1 LVSINYELPRTTNC
15 LLPNTHHRLLKMDLL
30 EYQAK
35 SLFRQMAIPI
45 LPSQR
50 IDKPADLKG
59 LKIPYPVVLKSQ
71 VRAGGRGR
79 AGGIKFVENTIDAVA
94 AAQTIFNLPIEN
106 EYPQVLL
113 AEAKYNADQEL
124 YLAVLLDP
132 IARRPVLLGSRQGG
146 MDVEGSIDKM
156 QQVAVDQEFS
166 PFYARRLMLKM
177 GLQGDLIQSV
187 STIVE
192 KMYRLFVEK
201 DLDLVEINPLGISP
215 TGELMALDGKV
226 TANDD
231 ALGRHPDLAALSG
244 KRQSSGLAGDRRNPY
259 VGDDRRNSN
268 SKAQQSPSQFDPK
281 SQSPISNSESLQLIE
296 LDGNIGILCNGVGL
310 TMATLDA
317 VAHQGGKPANF
328 VNMGSLDR
336 YDGAN
341 ALRDRT
347 ELGLE
352 LVAQDKSV
360 KVILV
365 NILGSAS
372 KSEEITAAVAGY
384 LERKA
389 RANRHIQVVLRL
401 VAIDADAVK
410 KRLGQLPVQ
419 LASTLDEAVAQAVSG
434 AK

>member
-1 LVSINYELPRTTNC
+1 
-15 LLPNTHHRLLKMDLL
+15 
-30 EYQAK
+30 
-35 SLFRQMAIPI
+35 MAIPI

-50 IDKPADLKG
+50 IDNLADLKG

-94 AAQTIFNLPIEN
+94 AAQTIFNLPIED

-132 IARRPVLLGSRQGG
+132 VARRPVLLGSRQGG
-146 MDVEGSIDKM
+146 MDVEGSIEQM
-156 QQVAVDQEFS
+156 QQVAVDQQFS
-166 PFYARRLMLKM
+166 PFYARRLTLKM

-215 TGELMALDGKV
+215 RGEVMALDGKV

-231 ALGRHPDLAALSG
+231 ALGRHPDLAALSEKKLLG
-244 KRQSSGLAGDRRNPY
+244 GLARERRSPHTP
-259 VGDDRRNSN
+259 VARLNSN
-268 SKAQQSPSQFDPK
+268 SKVQQLPEFDPK
-281 SQSPISNSESLQLIE
+281 SQSPISNSDSLQLIE

-317 VAHQGGKPANF
+317 VTHQGGKPANF

-336 YDGAN
+336 YDAAN
-341 ALRDRT
+341 ALRDRA
-347 ELGLE
+347 ELGLD
-352 LVAQDKSV
+352 LVAQDKNV

-372 KSEEITAAVAGY
+372 KSEEIIAAVAGY

-401 VAIDADAVK
+401 VEIEADAVK
-410 KRLGQLPVQ
+410 KRLGQWPVQ
-419 LASTLDEAVAQAVSG
+419 LASTLDEAAATSVSS

>member
-1 LVSINYELPRTTNC
+1 
-15 LLPNTHHRLLKMDLL
+15 MDLL

-50 IDKPADLKG
+50 IDNPADLKG

-94 AAQTIFNLPIEN
+94 AAQTIFNLPIED

-132 IARRPVLLGSRQGG
+132 VARRPVLLGSSQGG
-146 MDVEGSIDKM
+146 MDVEGSIEQM

-166 PFYARRLMLKM
+166 PFYARRLALKM

-215 TGELMALDGKV
+215 TGEVMALDGKV

-231 ALGRHPDLAALSG
+231 ALGRHPDLATLSG
-244 KRQSSGLAGDRRNPY
+244 KRQSSGLARERRSPHASGDR
-259 VGDDRRNSN
+259 SHSH
-268 SKAQQSPSQFDPK
+268 SKVQQLPEFDPK
-281 SQSPISNSESLQLIE
+281 SKSPISNSESLQLIE
-296 LDGNIGILCNGVGL
+296 LDGNIAVLCNGVGL

-317 VAHQGGKPANF
+317 VTHQGGKPANF
-328 VNMGSLDR
+328 VNIGSLDR
-336 YDGAN
+336 YYAAN
-341 ALRDRT
+341 ALRDRA

-372 KSEEITAAVAGY
+372 KTEEIIAAVAGY

-401 VAIDADAVK
+401 VEIDADAVK

-419 LASTLDEAVAQAVSG
+419 LASTLDEAAAASVSSV
-434 AK
+434 K

>member
-1 LVSINYELPRTTNC
+1 
-15 LLPNTHHRLLKMDLL
+15 MDLL

-35 SLFRQMAIPI
+35 ALFRQMAIPV

-50 IDKPADLKG
+50 IDNPADLKG

-94 AAQTIFNLPIEN
+94 AAQTIFNLPIES
-106 EYPQVLL
+106 EYPEVLL

-132 IARRPVLLGSRQGG
+132 VARRPVLLGSQQGG
-146 MDVEGSIDKM
+146 MDVEGSIDQM
-156 QQVAVDQEFS
+156 QQVVVDQEFS

-215 TGELMALDGKV
+215 KGEVMALDGKV
-226 TANDD
+226 SANND
-231 ALGRHPDLAALSG
+231 ALGRHPDLVALG
-244 KRQSSGLAGDRRNPY
+244 AKKQDTKLPGERRAQPDRRNPQ
-259 VGDDRRNSN
+259 S
-268 SKAQQSPSQFDPK
+268 SLLHSSLELALTSPSQ
-281 SQSPISNSESLQLIE
+281 ISNSEPLNLVE

-317 VAHQGGKPANF
+317 VANEAGKPANF
-328 VNMGSLDR
+328 VNLGSLDR
-336 YDGAN
+336 YDSVD

-347 ELGLE
+347 ESALE
-352 LVAQDKSV
+352 LVSQDKSV
-360 KVILV
+360 KVVLV
-365 NILGSAS
+365 NILGSTAT
-372 KSEEITAAVAGY
+372 SEAIIAAVVGY
-384 LERKA
+384 LERKS
-389 RANRHIQVVLRL
+389 RANRQLQIVLLL
-401 VAIDADAVK
+401 VGLDRDAVK
-410 KRLGQLPVQ
+410 KRLGQLSVQ
-419 LASTLDEAVAQAVSG
+419 LATTLDQAVAQAVSL

>member
-1 LVSINYELPRTTNC
+1 
-15 LLPNTHHRLLKMDLL
+15 
-30 EYQAK
+30 
-35 SLFRQMAIPI
+35 
-45 LPSQR
+45 
-50 IDKPADLKG
+50 
-59 LKIPYPVVLKSQ
+59 
-71 VRAGGRGR
+71 
-79 AGGIKFVENTIDAVA
+79 
-94 AAQTIFNLPIEN
+94 
-106 EYPQVLL
+106 
-113 AEAKYNADQEL
+113 
-124 YLAVLLDP
+124 
-132 IARRPVLLGSRQGG
+132 
-146 MDVEGSIDKM
+146 
-156 QQVAVDQEFS
+156 
-166 PFYARRLMLKM
+166 M

-215 TGELMALDGKV
+215 RGEVMALDGKV

-231 ALGRHPDLAALSG
+231 ALGRHPDLAALSE
-244 KRQSSGLAGDRRNPY
+244 KRQSSGLARERRSPHGRGDRL
-259 VGDDRRNSN
+259 NSS
-268 SKAQQSPSQFDPK
+268 SKVQHSPRPEFDPK

-317 VAHQGGKPANF
+317 VTHQGGKPANF

-336 YDGAN
+336 YDAAN
-341 ALRDRT
+341 ALRDRAD
-347 ELGLE
+347 LGLE
-352 LVAQDKSV
+352 LVAQDKNV

-372 KSEEITAAVAGY
+372 KSEEIIAAVAGY

-401 VAIDADAVK
+401 VEIDADAVK

-419 LASTLDEAVAQAVSG
+419 LASTLDEAAATSVSS

>member
-1 LVSINYELPRTTNC
+1 
-15 LLPNTHHRLLKMDLL
+15 MDLL

-50 IDKPADLKG
+50 IDNPADLKG

-94 AAQTIFNLPIEN
+94 AAQTIFNLPIED

-132 IARRPVLLGSRQGG
+132 VARRPVLLGSSQGG
-146 MDVEGSIDKM
+146 MDVEGSIEQM

-166 PFYARRLMLKM
+166 PFYARRLTLKM

-215 TGELMALDGKV
+215 TGEVMALDGKV

-244 KRQSSGLAGDRRNPY
+244 KKQSSGLARERRSPHASGDR
-259 VGDDRRNSN
+259 SHSQ
-268 SKAQQSPSQFDPK
+268 SKVQQSPEFDPK
-281 SQSPISNSESLQLIE
+281 SKSSISNSESLQLIE
-296 LDGNIGILCNGVGL
+296 LDGNIAILCNGVGL

-317 VAHQGGKPANF
+317 VTHQGGKPANF
-328 VNMGSLDR
+328 VNIGSLDR
-336 YDGAN
+336 YDAAN
-341 ALRDRT
+341 ALRDRV

-372 KSEEITAAVAGY
+372 KTEEIIAAVAGY

-401 VAIDADAVK
+401 VDIDADAVK
-410 KRLGQLPVQ
+410 KRLGQWPVQ
-419 LASTLDEAVAQAVSG
+419 LASTLDEAAAASVSSV
-434 AK
+434 K

>member
-1 LVSINYELPRTTNC
+1 
-15 LLPNTHHRLLKMDLL
+15 MDLL

-45 LPSQR
+45 LPSQQ
-50 IDKPADLKG
+50 IDNPADLKG

-94 AAQTIFNLPIEN
+94 AAQTIFNLPIED

-132 IARRPVLLGSRQGG
+132 VARRPVLLGSSQGG
-146 MDVEGSIDKM
+146 MDVERSIEQM

-166 PFYARRLMLKM
+166 PFYARRLTLKM

-215 TGELMALDGKV
+215 TGEVMALDGKV

-244 KRQSSGLAGDRRNPY
+244 KRQNSGLARERRSLHAPGDRPH
-259 VGDDRRNSN
+259 SH
-268 SKAQQSPSQFDPK
+268 SKVQQLPEFDPK
-281 SQSPISNSESLQLIE
+281 SKSPISNSESLQLIE
-296 LDGNIGILCNGVGL
+296 LDGNIAILCNGVGL

-317 VAHQGGKPANF
+317 VTHQGGKPANF
-328 VNMGSLDR
+328 VNIGSLDR
-336 YDGAN
+336 YEAAN
-341 ALRDRT
+341 ALRDRAD
-347 ELGLE
+347 LGLE

-372 KSEEITAAVAGY
+372 KTEEIIAAVAGY

-401 VAIDADAVK
+401 VEIDADAVK

-419 LASTLDEAVAQAVSG
+419 LASTLDEAAAASVSS

>member
-1 LVSINYELPRTTNC
+1 
-15 LLPNTHHRLLKMDLL
+15 MDLL

-50 IDKPADLKG
+50 IDNLADLKG

-94 AAQTIFNLPIEN
+94 AAQTIFNLPIED

-132 IARRPVLLGSRQGG
+132 VARRPVLLGSRQGG
-146 MDVEGSIDKM
+146 MDVEGSIDQM
-156 QQVAVDQEFS
+156 QQVAVDQQFS
-166 PFYARRLMLKM
+166 PFYARRLTLKM

-215 TGELMALDGKV
+215 TGEVMALDGKV

-231 ALGRHPDLAALSG
+231 ALGRHPDLVALSG
-244 KRQSSGLAGDRRNPY
+244 KRQSIGLGRERRSPHAPGDRPH
-259 VGDDRRNSN
+259 SH
-268 SKAQQSPSQFDPK
+268 SKVPHSPEFDPK
-281 SQSPISNSESLQLIE
+281 SQSSISNSESLQLIE

-317 VAHQGGKPANF
+317 VTHQGGKPANF
-328 VNMGSLDR
+328 VNIGSLDR
-336 YDGAN
+336 YDAAN

-372 KSEEITAAVAGY
+372 KTEEIIAAVAGY

-401 VAIDADAVK
+401 VEIDAEAVK

-419 LASTLDEAVAQAVSG
+419 LASTLDEAAAASVSS

>member
-1 LVSINYELPRTTNC
+1 
-15 LLPNTHHRLLKMDLL
+15 MDLL

-35 SLFRQMAIPI
+35 ALFRQMAIPV

-50 IDKPADLKG
+50 IDNPADLKG

-71 VRAGGRGR
+71 VRAGGRGK
-79 AGGIKFVENTIDAVA
+79 AGGVKFVENTIDAVA
-94 AAQTIFNLPIEN
+94 AAQTIFNLPIES
-106 EYPQVLL
+106 EYPEVLL

-132 IARRPVLLGSRQGG
+132 VARRPVLLGSQQGG
-146 MDVEGSIDKM
+146 MDVEGSIEKM
-156 QQVAVDQEFS
+156 QQVVVDQEFS

-215 TGELMALDGKV
+215 KGEVMALDGKV
-226 TANDD
+226 SANND
-231 ALGRHPDLAALSG
+231 ALGRHPDLAALG
-244 KRQSSGLAGDRRNPY
+244 EKKADAKLPGHRRGQVDRRSAH
-259 VGDDRRNSN
+259 SN
-268 SKAQQSPSQFDPK
+268 LLHSPLELGGS
-281 SQSPISNSESLQLIE
+281 SQSQSSNSESLNLVE
-296 LDGNIGILCNGVGL
+296 LEGNIGVLCNGVGL

-317 VAHQGGKPANF
+317 VTYEGGKPANF
-328 VNMGSLDR
+328 VNLGSLDR
-336 YDGAN
+336 YDGTKT
-341 ALRDRT
+341 LRDRL
-347 ELGLE
+347 ELSLE
-352 LVAQDKSV
+352 LVSQDKSV
-360 KVILV
+360 KVVLVHIL
-365 NILGSAS
+365 AS
-372 KSEEITAAVAGY
+372 TAASEATISAVVGY

-389 RANRHIQVVLRL
+389 RANRQVQVVLLL
-401 VAIDADAVK
+401 VAIDRDGVK

-419 LASTLDEAVAQAVSG
+419 LASTLDRAVAQAVSL

>member
-1 LVSINYELPRTTNC
+1 
-15 LLPNTHHRLLKMDLL
+15 MDLL

-35 SLFRQMAIPI
+35 ALFREMAIPV

-50 IDKPADLKG
+50 IDNPADLKG

-71 VRAGGRGR
+71 VRAGGRGK
-79 AGGIKFVENTIDAVA
+79 AGGVKFVENTIDAVA
-94 AAQTIFNLPIEN
+94 AAQTIFNLPIES
-106 EYPQVLL
+106 EYPEVLL

-132 IARRPVLLGSRQGG
+132 VARRPVLLGSQQGG
-146 MDVEGSIDKM
+146 MDVEGSIEKM
-156 QQVAVDQEFS
+156 QQVVVDQEFS

-215 TGELMALDGKV
+215 KGEVMALDGKV
-226 TANDD
+226 SANND
-231 ALGRHPDLAALSG
+231 ALGRHPDLAALGEKKADTKLS
-244 KRQSSGLAGDRRNPY
+244 ADRRRQ
-259 VGDDRRNSN
+259 VDRLRAHSN
-268 SKAQQSPSQFDPK
+268 LLHSPLELGGSSQSQF
-281 SQSPISNSESLQLIE
+281 SNSESLNLVE
-296 LDGNIGILCNGVGL
+296 LDGSIGVLCNGVGL

-317 VAHQGGKPANF
+317 VTHEGGKPANF
-328 VNMGSLDR
+328 VNLGSLDR
-336 YDGAN
+336 YDGTKT
-341 ALRDRT
+341 LRDRL
-347 ELGLE
+347 ELSLE
-352 LVAQDKSV
+352 LVSQDKSV
-360 KVILV
+360 KVVLV
-365 NILGSAS
+365 NILAS
-372 KSEEITAAVAGY
+372 TAASEATISAVVGY

-389 RANRHIQVVLRL
+389 RANRQIQVVLLL
-401 VAIDADAVK
+401 VGIDRDGVK

-419 LASTLDEAVAQAVSG
+419 LASTLDQAVAQAVSL

>member
-1 LVSINYELPRTTNC
+1 
-15 LLPNTHHRLLKMDLL
+15 MDLL

-50 IDKPADLKG
+50 IDNPADLKG

-94 AAQTIFNLPIEN
+94 AAQTIFNLPIED

-132 IARRPVLLGSRQGG
+132 VARRPVLLGSRQGG
-146 MDVEGSIDKM
+146 MDVERSIEQM

-166 PFYARRLMLKM
+166 PFYARRLTLKM

-215 TGELMALDGKV
+215 TGEVMALDGKV

-231 ALGRHPDLAALSG
+231 ALGRHPDLAALSETKLLG
-244 KRQSSGLAGDRRNPY
+244 RLARERRSPHAPGDRP
-259 VGDDRRNSN
+259 NSN
-268 SKAQQSPSQFDPK
+268 SKVQHSEFDPK
-281 SQSPISNSESLQLIE
+281 FKSPISNSESLQLIE

-317 VAHQGGKPANF
+317 VTHQGGKPANF

-336 YDGAN
+336 YDAAN
-341 ALRDRT
+341 ALRDRA

-372 KSEEITAAVAGY
+372 KTEEIIAAVAGY

-401 VAIDADAVK
+401 VEIDADAVK

-419 LASTLDEAVAQAVSG
+419 LASTLDEAAAASVSS

>member
-1 LVSINYELPRTTNC
+1 
-15 LLPNTHHRLLKMDLL
+15 MDLL

-50 IDKPADLKG
+50 IDNPADLKG

-94 AAQTIFNLPIEN
+94 AAQTIFNLPIED

-113 AEAKYNADQEL
+113 AEAKYNADKEL

-132 IARRPVLLGSRQGG
+132 VARRPVLLGSSQGG
-146 MDVEGSIDKM
+146 MDVEGSIEQM

-166 PFYARRLMLKM
+166 PFYARRLTLKM

-215 TGELMALDGKV
+215 TGEVMALDGKV

-244 KRQSSGLAGDRRNPY
+244 KRQSSGLARERRSSHAPGDRPH
-259 VGDDRRNSN
+259 SH
-268 SKAQQSPSQFDPK
+268 SKVQQSPEFDPK
-281 SQSPISNSESLQLIE
+281 SKSPISNSESLQLIE
-296 LDGNIGILCNGVGL
+296 LDGNIAILCNGVGL

-317 VAHQGGKPANF
+317 VTHQGGKPANF
-328 VNMGSLDR
+328 VNIGSLDR
-336 YDGAN
+336 CDAAN
-341 ALRDRT
+341 AMRDRV
-347 ELGLE
+347 ELALE

-372 KSEEITAAVAGY
+372 KTEEIIAAVAGY

-401 VAIDADAVK
+401 VEIDADAVK

-419 LASTLDEAVAQAVSG
+419 LASTLDEAAAASVSS

>member
-1 LVSINYELPRTTNC
+1 
-15 LLPNTHHRLLKMDLL
+15 MDLL

-50 IDKPADLKG
+50 IDNLADLKG

-94 AAQTIFNLPIEN
+94 AAQTIFNLPIED

-132 IARRPVLLGSRQGG
+132 VARRPVLLGSRQGG
-146 MDVEGSIDKM
+146 MDVEGSIEQM

-166 PFYARRLMLKM
+166 PFYARRLTLKM

-215 TGELMALDGKV
+215 RGEVMALDGKV

-231 ALGRHPDLAALSG
+231 ALGRHPDLAALSE
-244 KRQSSGLAGDRRNPY
+244 KRQSRGLARERRSPQAPGDRL
-259 VGDDRRNSN
+259 NSN
-268 SKAQQSPSQFDPK
+268 SKVQHSPRPEFDPK

-317 VAHQGGKPANF
+317 VTHQGGKPANF

-336 YDGAN
+336 YDAAN
-341 ALRDRT
+341 ALRDRAD
-347 ELGLE
+347 LGLE
-352 LVAQDKSV
+352 LVAQDKNV

-372 KSEEITAAVAGY
+372 KSEEIIAAVAGY

-401 VAIDADAVK
+401 VEIDADAVK

-419 LASTLDEAVAQAVSG
+419 LASTLDEAAATSVSS

>member
-1 LVSINYELPRTTNC
+1 
-15 LLPNTHHRLLKMDLL
+15 
-30 EYQAK
+30 
-35 SLFRQMAIPI
+35 
-45 LPSQR
+45 
-50 IDKPADLKG
+50 
-59 LKIPYPVVLKSQ
+59 
-71 VRAGGRGR
+71 
-79 AGGIKFVENTIDAVA
+79 
-94 AAQTIFNLPIEN
+94 
-106 EYPQVLL
+106 
-113 AEAKYNADQEL
+113 
-124 YLAVLLDP
+124 
-132 IARRPVLLGSRQGG
+132 
-146 MDVEGSIDKM
+146 MDVEGSIEQM

-166 PFYARRLMLKM
+166 PFYARRLTLKM

-215 TGELMALDGKV
+215 TGEVMALDGKV

-244 KRQSSGLAGDRRNPY
+244 KRQSSGFAGERRSPHAGGDRPH
-259 VGDDRRNSN
+259 SQ
-268 SKAQQSPSQFDPK
+268 SKVQQSPEFDPK
-281 SQSPISNSESLQLIE
+281 SKSPISNSESLQLIE
-296 LDGNIGILCNGVGL
+296 LDGNIAILCNGVGL

-317 VAHQGGKPANF
+317 VTHQGGKPANF
-328 VNMGSLDR
+328 VNIGSLDR
-336 YDGAN
+336 YDAAN
-341 ALRDRT
+341 ALRDHA

-372 KSEEITAAVAGY
+372 KSEEIIAAVAGY

-401 VAIDADAVK
+401 VEIDADAVK

-419 LASTLDEAVAQAVSG
+419 LASTLDEAAAASVSS

>member
-1 LVSINYELPRTTNC
+1 
-15 LLPNTHHRLLKMDLL
+15 
-30 EYQAK
+30 
-35 SLFRQMAIPI
+35 MAIPI

-50 IDKPADLKG
+50 IDNLADLKG

-94 AAQTIFNLPIEN
+94 AAQTIFNLPIED

-132 IARRPVLLGSRQGG
+132 VARRPVLLGSRQGG
-146 MDVEGSIDKM
+146 MDVEGSIEQM

-166 PFYARRLMLKM
+166 PFYARRLTLKM

-215 TGELMALDGKV
+215 RGEVMALDGKV

-231 ALGRHPDLAALSG
+231 ALGRHPDLAALSEKKLLG
-244 KRQSSGLAGDRRNPY
+244 GLARERRSPHAP
-259 VGDDRRNSN
+259 GARLNSN
-268 SKAQQSPSQFDPK
+268 SKVQQSPELDPK
-281 SQSPISNSESLQLIE
+281 SQSPISNSDSLQLIE

-317 VAHQGGKPANF
+317 VTHQGGKPANF

-336 YDGAN
+336 YDAAN
-341 ALRDRT
+341 ALRDRAD
-347 ELGLE
+347 LGLE
-352 LVAQDKSV
+352 LVAQDKNV

-372 KSEEITAAVAGY
+372 KSEEIIAAVAGY

-401 VAIDADAVK
+401 VEIDADAVK

-419 LASTLDEAVAQAVSG
+419 LASTLDEAAATSVSS

>member
-1 LVSINYELPRTTNC
+1 
-15 LLPNTHHRLLKMDLL
+15 
-30 EYQAK
+30 
-35 SLFRQMAIPI
+35 MAIPI

-50 IDKPADLKG
+50 IDNLADLKG

-94 AAQTIFNLPIEN
+94 AAQTIFNLPIED

-132 IARRPVLLGSRQGG
+132 VARRPVLLGSRQGG
-146 MDVEGSIDKM
+146 MDVEGSIEQM

-166 PFYARRLMLKM
+166 PFYARRLTLKM

-215 TGELMALDGKV
+215 RGEVMALDGKV

-231 ALGRHPDLAALSG
+231 ALGRHPDLAALSE
-244 KRQSSGLAGDRRNPY
+244 KRLLGGLARERRSPHAPSDRL
-259 VGDDRRNSN
+259 NSN
-268 SKAQQSPSQFDPK
+268 SKVQHSPRPEFDPK

-317 VAHQGGKPANF
+317 VTHQGGKPANF
-328 VNMGSLDR
+328 VNMGSLER
-336 YDGAN
+336 YDAAN
-341 ALRDRT
+341 ALRDRAD
-347 ELGLE
+347 LGLE
-352 LVAQDKSV
+352 LVAQDKNV

-372 KSEEITAAVAGY
+372 KSEEIIAAVAGY

-401 VAIDADAVK
+401 VEIDADAVK

-419 LASTLDEAVAQAVSG
+419 LASTLDEAAATSVSS

>member
-1 LVSINYELPRTTNC
+1 
-15 LLPNTHHRLLKMDLL
+15 MDLL

-35 SLFRQMAIPI
+35 ALFRQMAIPV

-50 IDKPADLKG
+50 IDNPADLKG

-71 VRAGGRGR
+71 VRAGGRGK
-79 AGGIKFVENTIDAVA
+79 AGGVKFVENTIDAVA
-94 AAQTIFNLPIEN
+94 AAQTIFNLPIES
-106 EYPQVLL
+106 EYPEVLL

-132 IARRPVLLGSRQGG
+132 VARRPVLLGSQQGG
-146 MDVEGSIDKM
+146 MDVEGSIEKM
-156 QQVAVDQEFS
+156 QQVVVDQEFS

-215 TGELMALDGKV
+215 KGEVMALDGKV
-226 TANDD
+226 SANND
-231 ALGRHPDLAALSG
+231 ALGRHPDLAALGEKKADSKLPG
-244 KRQSSGLAGDRRNPY
+244 DKRRQADRRSAH
-259 VGDDRRNSN
+259 SN
-268 SKAQQSPSQFDPK
+268 LLHSPLELGGSSQSQF
-281 SQSPISNSESLQLIE
+281 SNAESLNLVE
-296 LDGNIGILCNGVGL
+296 LDGNIGVLCNGVGL

-317 VAHQGGKPANF
+317 VTHEGGKPANF
-328 VNMGSLDR
+328 VNLGSLDR
-336 YDGAN
+336 YDGTKT
-341 ALRDRT
+341 LRDRL
-347 ELGLE
+347 ELSLE
-352 LVAQDKSV
+352 LVSQDKSV
-360 KVILV
+360 KVVLVHIL
-365 NILGSAS
+365 AS
-372 KSEEITAAVAGY
+372 TAASEATISAVVGY

-389 RANRHIQVVLRL
+389 RANRQVQVVLLL
-401 VAIDADAVK
+401 VAIDRDGVK

-419 LASTLDEAVAQAVSG
+419 LASTLDQAVAQAVSL

>member
-1 LVSINYELPRTTNC
+1 
-15 LLPNTHHRLLKMDLL
+15 LL

-50 IDKPADLKG
+50 IDNLADLKG

-94 AAQTIFNLPIEN
+94 AAQTIFNLPIED

-132 IARRPVLLGSRQGG
+132 VARRPVLLGSRQGG
-146 MDVEGSIDKM
+146 MDVEGSIEQM

-166 PFYARRLMLKM
+166 PFYARRLTLKM

-215 TGELMALDGKV
+215 RGEVMALDGKV

-231 ALGRHPDLAALSG
+231 ALGRHPDLAALSE
-244 KRQSSGLAGDRRNPY
+244 KRQSSGLARERRSPHAPGDRL
-259 VGDDRRNSN
+259 NSN
-268 SKAQQSPSQFDPK
+268 SKVQHSPRSEFDPK

-317 VAHQGGKPANF
+317 VTHQGGKPANF

-336 YDGAN
+336 YDAAN
-341 ALRDRT
+341 ALRDRAD
-347 ELGLE
+347 LGLE
-352 LVAQDKSV
+352 LVAQDKNV

-372 KSEEITAAVAGY
+372 KSEEIIAAVAGY

-401 VAIDADAVK
+401 VEIDADAVK

-419 LASTLDEAVAQAVSG
+419 LASTLDEAAATSVSS

>member
-1 LVSINYELPRTTNC
+1 
-15 LLPNTHHRLLKMDLL
+15 MDLL

-35 SLFRQMAIPI
+35 SLFRQMAIPV

-50 IDKPADLKG
+50 IDNLADLKG

-94 AAQTIFNLPIEN
+94 AAQTIFNLPIEG

-113 AEAKYNADQEL
+113 AEAKYNADREL

-132 IARRPVLLGSRQGG
+132 VARRPVLLGSRQGG
-146 MDVEGSIDKM
+146 MDVEGSIEQM

-166 PFYARRLMLKM
+166 PFYARRLTLKM

-215 TGELMALDGKV
+215 MGEVMALDGKV
-226 TANDD
+226 SANNE

-244 KRQSSGLAGDRRNPY
+244 NRQSSGLVGERRIPHVPGDRPNF
-259 VGDDRRNSN
+259 N
-268 SKAQQSPSQFDPK
+268 SKVQQSPPEFDPK

-317 VAHQGGKPANF
+317 VTHQGGKPANF

-336 YDGAN
+336 YDAEN
-341 ALRDRT
+341 ALRDRA

-352 LVAQDKSV
+352 LAAQDKSV

-372 KSEEITAAVAGY
+372 KSEEIAAAVAGY

-401 VAIDADAVK
+401 VEIDDDAVK

-419 LASTLDEAVAQAVSG
+419 LASTLDEAAAASVSS

>member
-1 LVSINYELPRTTNC
+1 
-15 LLPNTHHRLLKMDLL
+15 
-30 EYQAK
+30 
-35 SLFRQMAIPI
+35 
-45 LPSQR
+45 
-50 IDKPADLKG
+50 
-59 LKIPYPVVLKSQ
+59 
-71 VRAGGRGR
+71 
-79 AGGIKFVENTIDAVA
+79 VENTIDAVA
-94 AAQTIFNLPIEN
+94 AAQTIFNLPIED

-132 IARRPVLLGSRQGG
+132 VARRPVLLGSRQGG
-146 MDVEGSIDKM
+146 MDVEGSIEQM

-166 PFYARRLMLKM
+166 PFYARRLTLKM

-215 TGELMALDGKV
+215 RGEVMALDGKV

-231 ALGRHPDLAALSG
+231 ALGRHPDLAALSE
-244 KRQSSGLAGDRRNPY
+244 KRLLGGLARERRSPHTRGDRPH
-259 VGDDRRNSN
+259 SN
-268 SKAQQSPSQFDPK
+268 SKVQHSPRPEFDPK

-317 VAHQGGKPANF
+317 VTHQGGKPANF

-336 YDGAN
+336 YDAAN
-341 ALRDRT
+341 ALRDRAD
-347 ELGLE
+347 LGLE
-352 LVAQDKSV
+352 LVAQDKNV

-372 KSEEITAAVAGY
+372 KSEEIIAAVAGY

-401 VAIDADAVK
+401 VEIDADAVK

-419 LASTLDEAVAQAVSG
+419 LASTLDEAAATSVSS

>member
-1 LVSINYELPRTTNC
+1 
-15 LLPNTHHRLLKMDLL
+15 
-30 EYQAK
+30 
-35 SLFRQMAIPI
+35 MAIPI

-50 IDKPADLKG
+50 IDNPADLKG

-94 AAQTIFNLPIEN
+94 AAQTIFNLPIED

-132 IARRPVLLGSRQGG
+132 VARRPVLLGSRQGG
-146 MDVEGSIDKM
+146 MDVEGSIEQM

-166 PFYARRLMLKM
+166 PFYARRLTLKM

-215 TGELMALDGKV
+215 RGEVMALDGKV

-231 ALGRHPDLAALSG
+231 ALGRHPDLAALSE
-244 KRQSSGLAGDRRNPY
+244 KRQSRGLARERRSPHAP
-259 VGDDRRNSN
+259 GHRLNSN
-268 SKAQQSPSQFDPK
+268 SKVQQSPEFDSK

-317 VAHQGGKPANF
+317 VTHQGGKPANF
-328 VNMGSLDR
+328 VNMGSLER
-336 YDGAN
+336 YDAAN
-341 ALRDRT
+341 ALRDRAD
-347 ELGLE
+347 LGLE
-352 LVAQDKSV
+352 LVAQDKNV

-372 KSEEITAAVAGY
+372 KNEEIMTAVAGY

-389 RANRHIQVVLRL
+389 RANRDIQVVLRL
-401 VAIDADAVK
+401 VEIDADAVK
-410 KRLGQLPVQ
+410 KRLGQWPVQ
-419 LASTLDEAVAQAVSG
+419 LASTLDEAAATSVSS

>member
-1 LVSINYELPRTTNC
+1 
-15 LLPNTHHRLLKMDLL
+15 MDLL

-45 LPSQR
+45 LPSQQ
-50 IDKPADLKG
+50 IDNPADLKG

-94 AAQTIFNLPIEN
+94 AAQTIFNLPIED

-132 IARRPVLLGSRQGG
+132 VARRPVLLGSRQGG
-146 MDVEGSIDKM
+146 MDVERSIEQM

-166 PFYARRLMLKM
+166 PFYARRLTLKM

-215 TGELMALDGKV
+215 TGEVMALDGKV

-244 KRQSSGLAGDRRNPY
+244 KRQNSGLARERRSLHAPGDRPH
-259 VGDDRRNSN
+259 SH
-268 SKAQQSPSQFDPK
+268 SKVQQLPEFDPK
-281 SQSPISNSESLQLIE
+281 SKSPISNSESLQLIE
-296 LDGNIGILCNGVGL
+296 LDGNIAILCNGVGL

-317 VAHQGGKPANF
+317 VTHQGGKPANF
-328 VNMGSLDR
+328 VNIGSLDR
-336 YDGAN
+336 YEAAN
-341 ALRDRT
+341 ALRDRAD
-347 ELGLE
+347 LGLE

-372 KSEEITAAVAGY
+372 KTEEIIAAVAGY

-401 VAIDADAVK
+401 VEIDADAVK

-419 LASTLDEAVAQAVSG
+419 LASTLDEAAAASVSS

>member
-1 LVSINYELPRTTNC
+1 ME
-15 LLPNTHHRLLKMDLL
+15 
-30 EYQAK
+30 
-35 SLFRQMAIPI
+35 IPV

-50 IDKPADLKG
+50 IDNPADLKG

-94 AAQTIFNLPIEN
+94 AAQTIFNLPIES

-132 IARRPVLLGSRQGG
+132 VARRPVLLGSQQGG

-156 QQVAVDQEFS
+156 QQVVVDQEFS

-177 GLQGDLIQSV
+177 GLQGNLIQSV

-201 DLDLVEINPLGISP
+201 DLDLVEINPLGINP
-215 TGELMALDGKV
+215 KGEVMALDGKV
-226 TANDD
+226 SANND
-231 ALGRHPDLAALSG
+231 ALGRHPDLVALG
-244 KRQSSGLAGDRRNPY
+244 AKKQDTKLPGERRSQTE
-259 VGDDRRNSN
+259 RLRANSN
-268 SKAQQSPSQFDPK
+268 LLHSSLELAPTSPSQ
-281 SQSPISNSESLQLIE
+281 ISNSEPLNLVE

-317 VAHQGGKPANF
+317 VVQEGGKPANF
-328 VNMGSLDR
+328 VNLGSLDR
-336 YDGAN
+336 YDSVD
-341 ALRDRT
+341 ALRDRA
-347 ELGLE
+347 ELALE
-352 LVAQDKSV
+352 LVSQDKSV
-360 KVILV
+360 KVVLV
-365 NILGSAS
+365 NILASTTTSEAMISA
-372 KSEEITAAVAGY
+372 VVGY
-384 LERKA
+384 LERKT
-389 RANRHIQVVLRL
+389 RANRQLQIVLLL
-401 VAIDADAVK
+401 VGIDRDAVK
-410 KRLGQLPVQ
+410 KRLGQLHVQ
-419 LASTLDEAVAQAVSG
+419 LASTLDQAVAQAVSQ

>member
-1 LVSINYELPRTTNC
+1 
-15 LLPNTHHRLLKMDLL
+15 MDLL

-50 IDKPADLKG
+50 IDNPADLKG

-94 AAQTIFNLPIEN
+94 AAQTIFNLPIED

-132 IARRPVLLGSRQGG
+132 VARRPVLLGSSQGG
-146 MDVEGSIDKM
+146 MDVEGSIEQM

-166 PFYARRLMLKM
+166 PFYARRLTLKM

-215 TGELMALDGKV
+215 TGEVMALDGKV

-231 ALGRHPDLAALSG
+231 ALGRHPDLAALSENRLLG
-244 KRQSSGLAGDRRNPY
+244 GLARERRSPYVPGDRSR
-259 VGDDRRNSN
+259 SH
-268 SKAQQSPSQFDPK
+268 SKAQQSPEFDPK
-281 SQSPISNSESLQLIE
+281 SKSPISNSESLQLIE

-317 VAHQGGKPANF
+317 VTHQGGKPANF

-336 YDGAN
+336 YDAAN
-341 ALRDRT
+341 ALRDRAD
-347 ELGLE
+347 LGLE

-372 KSEEITAAVAGY
+372 KTEEIIAAVAGY

-401 VAIDADAVK
+401 VEIDADAVK

-419 LASTLDEAVAQAVSG
+419 LASTLDEAAAASVSSV
-434 AK
+434 K

>member
-1 LVSINYELPRTTNC
+1 
-15 LLPNTHHRLLKMDLL
+15 
-30 EYQAK
+30 
-35 SLFRQMAIPI
+35 MAIPI

-50 IDKPADLKG
+50 IDNLADLKG

-94 AAQTIFNLPIEN
+94 AAQTIFNLPIED

-132 IARRPVLLGSRQGG
+132 VARRPVLLGSRQGG
-146 MDVEGSIDKM
+146 MDVEGSIEQM

-166 PFYARRLMLKM
+166 PFYARRLTLKM

-215 TGELMALDGKV
+215 RGEVMALDGKV

-231 ALGRHPDLAALSG
+231 ALGRHPDLAALSE
-244 KRQSSGLAGDRRNPY
+244 KKHLRGLARERRSPHAPGDRL
-259 VGDDRRNSN
+259 NSN
-268 SKAQQSPSQFDPK
+268 SKVQHSPRPELDPK
-281 SQSPISNSESLQLIE
+281 SQSPILNSESLQLIE

-317 VAHQGGKPANF
+317 VTHQGGKPANF

-336 YDGAN
+336 YDAAN
-341 ALRDRT
+341 ALRDRA

-352 LVAQDKSV
+352 LVAQDKNV

-372 KSEEITAAVAGY
+372 KSEEIIAAVAGY

-401 VAIDADAVK
+401 VEIDADAVK

-419 LASTLDEAVAQAVSG
+419 LASTLDEAAATSVSS